1 MTINQ
6 KLHKLNIL
14 KDFMDMLDS
23 RKEST
28 KEGIEYEKNRMQEEG
43 EEDNDYRK
51 DNIKNYNDRLTAIEW
66 LRKELDKLA

>member
-6 KLHKLNIL
+6 KLHKLDIL
-14 KDFMDMLDS
+14 KDFMESLDS
-23 RKEST
+23 REEAAKD
-28 KEGIEYEKNRMQEEG
+28 GIGYEEQRIEEEG
-43 EEDNDYRK
+43 EEDNKYRR

>member
-6 KLHKLNIL
+6 KLHKLDIL
-14 KDFMDMLDS
+14 KDFMESLDS
-23 RKEST
+23 REEAAKD
-28 KEGIEYEKNRMQEEG
+28 GIGYEEQRIEEEG
-43 EEDNDYRK
+43 KEDNKYRR